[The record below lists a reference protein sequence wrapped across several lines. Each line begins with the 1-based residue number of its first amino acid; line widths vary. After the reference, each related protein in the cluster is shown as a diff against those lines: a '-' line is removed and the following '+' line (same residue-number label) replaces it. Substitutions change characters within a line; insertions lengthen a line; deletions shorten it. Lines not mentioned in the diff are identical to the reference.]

1 MVLVTDARNIIY
13 LYLMNKNKLPIYQ
26 AKVSLTDDTGIFA
39 ISFVDY
45 PANESNFLA
54 LKKATQIKLNLNR
67 SKQILTGAVLIPDQL
82 IYRNDVTRG
91 EYYIKFSAQDIEQI
105 AQKMMKT
112 GIALNNTT
120 HQHETGLKGN
130 YLIELWI
137 VQDSKRDK
145 SVALGLGEYPKG
157 TLMASYKVVDAN
169 YWKKEVLTGNVKGF
183 SLEGYFNFNNI
194 NMNKNRKPAGK
205 PATKKG
211 NPMAAL
217 LRSMAVMLE
226 GDSTA
231 AAEGIVEEAAKDE
244 TDSGEPVMIFEL
256 ADGGEIWVD
265 ETGFCTIDG
274 EQAPAGDHALADGN
288 VIVIDDSGNLVVTQE
303 EGDSADP
310 ETPAVDEA
318 TLSAAKATG
327 KAFLKTQGKKAP
339 VKPGTNAAKIAEL
352 QAQIEKLKKT
362 PSTKTAKAK
371 VEAGAQDKP
380 ETYTA
385 GVARVLADRLA
396 RKNGN

>member
-1 MVLVTDARNIIY
+1 
-13 LYLMNKNKLPIYQ
+13 MNKNKLPIYQ

-54 LKKATQIKLNLNR
+54 LKKATEVKLNLNR

-112 GIALNNTT
+112 GVALNNTT

-137 VQDSKRDK
+137 VQDPKRDK

-157 TLMASYKVVDAN
+157 TLMASYKVADAN
-169 YWKKEVLTGNVKGF
+169 YWKKEVLSGNVKGF

-194 NMNKNRKPAGK
+194 NMNKNKKPAGAAN

-226 GDSTA
+226 GDSTE
-231 AAEGIVEEAAKDE
+231 AAEGIVDEAKKDE
-244 TDSGEPVMIFEL
+244 TDSGEPVMIFDL
-256 ADGGEIWVD
+256 ADGGQIWVD

-303 EGDSADP
+303 EGEATDP
-310 ETPAVDEA
+310 ETPPVDAA
-318 TLSAAKATG
+318 TLAAAKAMGNAYLAKLG
-327 KAFLKTQGKKAP
+327 KAAGKAP
-339 VKPGTNAAKIAEL
+339 VKGTNAAQIAKL
-352 QAQIEKLKKT
+352 QAEIDKLKKT
-362 PSTKTAKAK
+362 PSAKTAKAK

-380 ETYTA
+380 ETFTG
-385 GVARVLADRLA
+385 GVAKVLAAKLA
-396 RKNGN
+396 RKKGE